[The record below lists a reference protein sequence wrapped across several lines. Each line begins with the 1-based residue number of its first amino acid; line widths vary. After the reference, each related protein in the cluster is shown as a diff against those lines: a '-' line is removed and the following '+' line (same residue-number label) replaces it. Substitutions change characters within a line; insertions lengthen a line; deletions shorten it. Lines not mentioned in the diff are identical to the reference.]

1 MTQQLS
7 IPPVATV
14 IVALGLSLIG
24 CEINYEEGELLEEL
38 SEKTPLLQFIEAD
51 YSYKRTRERLISI
64 SARKAESFEQL
75 AYLRFEEVAFIESDQ
90 EGNILNSGS
99 AESAIYYF
107 NNNIEL
113 EGNVIFQSYEHN
125 AIIRAPYLLWDDVNQ
140 LITGR
145 ENDRVEVTRESGT
158 HIVGQ
163 GVEADLQTRRIT
175 LKKTEGI
182 IYPEPEERAVG
193 TISNEE

>member
-1 MTQQLS
+1 MM
-7 IPPVATV
+7 
-14 IVALGLSLIG
+14 VALWLPLIG
-24 CEINYEEGELLEEL
+24 CEINYEEGELLREL
-38 SEKTPLLQFIEAD
+38 SEQTPLLQFIEAD
-51 YSYKRTRERLISI
+51 YSYKRTRERLITI

-75 AYLRFEEVAFIESDQ
+75 AYLKFEEVAFIESGR

-113 EGNVIFQSYEHN
+113 EGDVIFQSYEHN
-125 AIIRAPYLLWDDVNQ
+125 ATIRAPYLLWDDTNQ

-145 ENDRVEVTRESGT
+145 ANDRVEVTRESGT
-158 HIVGQ
+158 HIVGR

-175 LKKTEGI
+175 LKETEGI
-182 IYPEPEERAVG
+182 IYPEPEERAATTLG
-193 TISNEE
+193 DEQ